1 MSKRLAIAL
10 VLAVCLTL
18 ALGAFAPGA
27 LAKKA
32 PTVVPPTSVAYGHTY
47 GEWGAMWWQWALAIP
62 KDKNP
67 LQDATGALAG
77 EGQSGPV
84 FFLCGTVTQT
94 QLSDFE
100 YIGVARRKITVPAH
114 TPLFF
119 PIVNTECSTAEGNG
133 TTVAEL
139 TAMCDF
145 FTSHTTALSLSI
157 DNQPVPA
164 MYGYRGTSGGYQLWW
179 PDDAVLALPPLGGE
193 STLSVSD
200 GYWALVKPLSPG
212 THTLHWTGTQEFSA
226 AAGDGFDGIFSQD
239 ITYRVKVLDD

>member
-1 MSKRLAIAL
+1 MKRT
-10 VLAVCLTL
+10 VLALCILAAVPFLGCESDSEAYLPKAYDKAAKPFGLTM
-18 ALGAFAPGA
+18 AEW
-27 LAKKA
+27 
-32 PTVVPPTSVAYGHTY
+32 SVK
-47 GEWGAMWWQWALAIP
+47 WWQWALAIP

-139 TAMCDF
+139 TP
-145 FTSHTTALSLSI
+145 L
-157 DNQPVPA
+157 
-164 MYGYRGTSGGYQLWW
+164 
-179 PDDAVLALPPLGGE
+179 LPP
-193 STLSVSD
+193 
-200 GYWALVKPLSPG
+200 
-212 THTLHWTGTQEFSA
+212 
-226 AAGDGFDGIFSQD
+226 
-239 ITYRVKVLDD
+239 R